1 MIFKIECSS
10 HTDQSSRV
18 PFKNS
23 VVAIEIKR
31 EDHKLVFKFTVSS
44 DTKRYVIYVKN
55 SVNDPTVIE
64 YITGKCFK
72 N

>member
-44 DTKRYVIYVKN
+44 YVIYVKN